1 MNADPS
7 IKLKVIT
14 RREQSGFTLLE
25 LLIYIVIASLVMSS
39 GVILFKNS
47 ASQRQTLSS
56 SAEIR
61 QASFLASHVLSQ
73 QFAQIGYRQIDR
85 ALVAGRVMPL
95 AAKEAAF
102 PAVANEWDAGQ
113 VVKSSPDSV
122 TFRFQGASH
131 ADLTADNTVFDC
143 HGNAV
148 PAGTLLET
156 TLRFTNGQLECT
168 TVAGTS
174 VLLGISDSINL
185 EQAIFE
191 FGVDDNN
198 DGAVDR
204 QVPNDPAPAIDF
216 SNVRQVTA
224 KFLLSSDDF
233 VSVDKQPY
241 RFNGQELT
249 ANDRRLRVESEVSV
263 ALRN

>member
-1 MNADPS
+1 MNAITS
-7 IKLKVIT
+7 GKLKTIKRSGVG
-14 RREQSGFTLLE
+14 GFTLLE

-61 QASFLASHVLSQ
+61 QASFMASHVLSQ

-85 ALVAGRVMPL
+85 ALVNGRVMPL
-95 AAKEAAF
+95 AAKEASF
-102 PAVANEWDAGQ
+102 PAVPNEWDAGQ
-113 VVKSSPDSV
+113 VIRSSPDSL
-122 TFRFQGASH
+122 TFRFQGASR
-131 ADLTADNTVFDC
+131 ADMTADNTIYDC

-148 PAGTLLET
+148 PAGMLIET
-156 TLRFTNGQLECT
+156 TLRFSNAQLECT
-168 TVAGTS
+168 TAAGTS

-191 FGVDDNN
+191 FGVDDDS

-216 SNVRQVTA
+216 SNIRQVTA

-233 VSVDKQPY
+233 VSIDNQSY